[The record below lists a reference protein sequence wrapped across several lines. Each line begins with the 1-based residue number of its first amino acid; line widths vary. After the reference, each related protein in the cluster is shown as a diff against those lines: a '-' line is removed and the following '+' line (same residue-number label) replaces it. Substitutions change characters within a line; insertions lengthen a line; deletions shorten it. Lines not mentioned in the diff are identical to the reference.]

1 MNLLQVLGSKT
12 FSRNLDQFIW
22 ITREIR
28 YHISITELTTPNP
41 KSLVA
46 ELAQRLRIMMEIFE
60 FSGNQ

>member
-12 FSRNLDQFIW
+12 FSRNLDQLIW
-22 ITREIR
+22 VTREIR
-28 YHISITELTTPNP
+28 YHVSITELTIPNP